1 MFTSGVGNQ
10 YWQNEKGSRKEPS
23 RNVVCTTNGTPRNMT
38 MLKPQR
44 DMMKTLKI
52 QFAGICAI
60 TTVLALTLAL
70 TPQFNLWAADDEI
83 PEFTH
88 DGLQRVIDSKA
99 ALAYV
104 KPGADLSVYNQFMIL
119 DCYVAFKK
127 NWQRD
132 YNRDQLSLSGQ
143 VSDNDMERM
152 KKDMAELFREVVVA
166 ELSENDG
173 YELVDEPAGNV
184 LLIRPAII
192 DLEATAPDTGTAG
205 RSYTFV
211 DSAGAATLFIELY
224 DSVSGE
230 ILARAID
237 RKADR
242 NHGRMEWANRGSG
255 RAAARR
261 ILRTWAGWLR
271 ERMDEIHDKAG

>member
-1 MFTSGVGNQ
+1 
-10 YWQNEKGSRKEPS
+10 
-23 RNVVCTTNGTPRNMT
+23 
-38 MLKPQR
+38 
-44 DMMKTLKI
+44 MKTLRI
-52 QFAGICAI
+52 RFAGIYAVTTAI
-60 TTVLALTLAL
+60 ALALTL
-70 TPQFNLWAADDEI
+70 TPQQDLRAADDDI

-88 DGLQRVIDSKA
+88 DGLQRVIDSRA

-104 KPGADLSVYNQFMIL
+104 KPDADLSAYDRFVIL

-127 NWQRD
+127 DWQKD
-132 YNRDQLSLSGQ
+132 YNRDQVSLSGR
-143 VSDNDMERM
+143 VTDKDMERIRN
-152 KKDMAELFREVVVA
+152 DMAELFRQVFVE

-173 YELVDEPAGNV
+173 YEIVDEPAGNA

-192 DLEATAPDTGTAG
+192 DLEASAPDTQSAG

-211 DSAGAATLFIELY
+211 DSAGAATLYIELY

-242 NHGRMEWANRGSG
+242 SHGTMQWANRASG
-255 RAAARR
+255 RSDAKR

-271 ERMDEIHDKAG
+271 ERMDEIHGKAG

>member
-1 MFTSGVGNQ
+1 MRT
-10 YWQNEKGSRKEPS
+10 K
-23 RNVVCTTNGTPRNMT
+23 RNSIAT
-38 MLKPQR
+38 
-44 DMMKTLKI
+44 I
-52 QFAGICAI
+52 QI
-60 TTVLALTLAL
+60 TTIALAFALTLTAH
-70 TPQFNLWAADDEI
+70 QNLQAADDDI

-104 KPGADLSVYNQFMIL
+104 KPGADFSAYDQVMIL
-119 DCYVAFKK
+119 DCFVAFKK
-127 NWQRD
+127 DWQKD
-132 YNRDQLSLSGQ
+132 YNRDQISLSGR
-143 VSDNDMERM
+143 VNDNDMERM
-152 KKDMAELFREVVVA
+152 RNDMAEAFREVFVE
-166 ELSENDG
+166 ELTENDG
-173 YELVDEPAGNV
+173 YELVDEPAAGT

-192 DLEATAPDTGTAG
+192 DLVASAPDTRSAG

-211 DSAGAATLFIELY
+211 DSAGAATLYIELY

-242 NHGRMEWANRGSG
+242 SHGTLQWANRASG
-255 RAAARR
+255 RADAKR

-271 ERMDEIHDKAG
+271 ERMDEIHGEAG

>member
-1 MFTSGVGNQ
+1 M
-10 YWQNEKGSRKEPS
+10 K
-23 RNVVCTTNGTPRNMT
+23 
-38 MLKPQR
+38 MLR
-44 DMMKTLKI
+44 I
-52 QFAGICAI
+52 RFAGIYAVTTAI
-60 TTVLALTLAL
+60 ALTLTLA
-70 TPQFNLWAADDEI
+70 PQHHLRAADDDI

-104 KPGADLSVYNQFMIL
+104 KPDVDFSRYDRFMIL

-127 NWQRD
+127 DWQKD
-132 YNRDQLSLSGQ
+132 YNRDQVSLSGR
-143 VSDNDMERM
+143 VTDKDMERM
-152 KKDMAELFREVVVA
+152 RNDMAELFREVFVE
-166 ELSENDG
+166 ELTENEG
-173 YELVDEPAGNV
+173 YELVEEAAGNT

-192 DLEATAPDTGTAG
+192 DLDASAPDTQSAG

-211 DSAGAATLFIELY
+211 DSAGAATLYIELY

-242 NHGRMEWANRGSG
+242 GHGTMQWANRATG
-255 RAAARR
+255 RADAKR

-271 ERMDEIHDKAG
+271 ERMDEIHGKAG

>member
-1 MFTSGVGNQ
+1 M
-10 YWQNEKGSRKEPS
+10 K
-23 RNVVCTTNGTPRNMT
+23 
-38 MLKPQR
+38 MLR
-44 DMMKTLKI
+44 I
-52 QFAGICAI
+52 RFAGTCAVMTAI
-60 TTVLALTLAL
+60 ALTLTLAPL
-70 TPQFNLWAADDEI
+70 HHLRAADEEI

-104 KPGADLSVYNQFMIL
+104 KPGADFSRYDRFMIL
-119 DCYVAFKK
+119 ECYVAFKK

-132 YNRDQLSLSGQ
+132 YNRDQISLSGR
-143 VSDNDMERM
+143 VTDRDMERM
-152 KKDMAELFREVVVA
+152 RNDMAEAFREVFIE
-166 ELSENDG
+166 ELTESDG
-173 YELVDEPAGNV
+173 YELVDEPAGDV

-192 DLEATAPDTGTAG
+192 DLDASAPDTQSAG

-230 ILARAID
+230 VLARAVD

-242 NHGRMEWANRGSG
+242 SHGTMQWSNRASG
-255 RAAARR
+255 RADAKR

-271 ERMDEIHDKAG
+271 ERMDEVHSKAD

>member
-1 MFTSGVGNQ
+1 
-10 YWQNEKGSRKEPS
+10 
-23 RNVVCTTNGTPRNMT
+23 
-38 MLKPQR
+38 
-44 DMMKTLKI
+44 MKTLRI
-52 QFAGICAI
+52 RFAGIYAVTTAI
-60 TTVLALTLAL
+60 ALTLTLA
-70 TPQFNLWAADDEI
+70 PQHHLRAADDDV

-104 KPGADLSVYNQFMIL
+104 KPDVDFSRYNRFMVL

-127 NWQRD
+127 DWQKD
-132 YNRDQLSLSGQ
+132 FNRDQVSLSGRIT
-143 VSDNDMERM
+143 DKDMERM
-152 KKDMAELFREVVVA
+152 RNDMAELFREVFVE
-166 ELSENDG
+166 ELTENDG
-173 YELVDEPAGNV
+173 YELVEEPAGDA

-192 DLEATAPDTGTAG
+192 DLEASAPDTRNAG

-211 DSAGAATLFIELY
+211 DSAGAATLYIELY

-242 NHGRMEWANRGSG
+242 GHGTMQWTTRGTNRSD
-255 RAAARR
+255 ARR
-261 ILRTWAGWLR
+261 MLRTWAGWLR
-271 ERMDEIHDKAG
+271 ERMDEIHGKAG

>member
-1 MFTSGVGNQ
+1 
-10 YWQNEKGSRKEPS
+10 
-23 RNVVCTTNGTPRNMT
+23 
-38 MLKPQR
+38 
-44 DMMKTLKI
+44 MKTLRI
-52 QFAGICAI
+52 RFAGIYAVTTAI
-60 TTVLALTLAL
+60 ALALTL
-70 TPQFNLWAADDEI
+70 TPQQDLRAADDDI

-104 KPGADLSVYNQFMIL
+104 KPGADFSAYDQVMIL
-119 DCYVAFKK
+119 DCFVAFKK
-127 NWQRD
+127 DWQKD
-132 YNRDQLSLSGQ
+132 YNRDKRSLSDR
-143 VSDNDMERM
+143 VTDKDMERM
-152 KKDMAELFREVVVA
+152 RNDMAEAFREVFVE
-166 ELSENDG
+166 ELTENDG
-173 YELVDEPAGNV
+173 YELVDEPAGGV

-192 DLEATAPDTGTAG
+192 DLEASAPDTRSAG

-211 DSAGAATLFIELY
+211 DSAGAASLYIELY

-242 NHGRMEWANRGSG
+242 GHGMMEWSTQASNR
-255 RAAARR
+255 ADAKR

-271 ERMDEIHDKAG
+271 ERMDEVHGRGQ